1 VLFDRDAK
9 FGDEVLGLLKASGIE
24 PVRTSLRSPW
34 QNGIAERWVGS
45 IRRELMDH
53 VITLNEQQW
62 LSEIVYTTRIVADH
76 MFSEIR
82 SDRRN
87 SSKLAGDEC
96 RHGDVALWIRLN
108 TEYRTEV

>member
-1 VLFDRDAK
+1 MKSHRSRY
-9 FGDEVLGLLKASGIE
+9 SGYRFPPEIISYA
-24 PVRTSLRSPW
+24 VWAYHL
-34 QNGIAERWVGS
+34 
-45 IRRELMDH
+45 
-53 VITLNEQQW
+53 W

-108 TEYRTEV
+108 T